1 MDKWINPGRYVS
13 GKELATAG
21 LAEMLSFEILSDF
34 TIAKPS
40 ANGRAHRGSKVK
52 QRK

>member
-13 GKELATAG
+13 GKELAAAG
-21 LAEMLSFEILSDF
+21 LAEMLSFEMLSDF
-34 TIAKPS
+34 TIAKRS

-52 QRK
+52 QRS